1 MIGSCSYVTAF
12 VFGGDGKSTRWQIET
27 PQMSISLTLND
38 EQAARLKARAR
49 DLGVDPGEL
58 ARAAVNDLLTRPADD
73 FDRAAKFVLE
83 KNRELYRRL
92 S

>member
-1 MIGSCSYVTAF
+1 M
-12 VFGGDGKSTRWQIET
+12 R
-27 PQMSISLTLND
+27 ISLTLND
-38 EQAARLKARAR
+38 EQAARLEARAR
-49 DLGVDPGEL
+49 DLGVDPSEL

>member
-1 MIGSCSYVTAF
+1 MPISLSL
-12 VFGGDGKSTRWQIET
+12 DDEQSTRLEE
-27 PQMSISLTLND
+27 L
-38 EQAARLKARAR
+38 AR
-49 DLGVDPGEL
+49 DLGVDASEL
-58 ARAAVNDLLTRPADD
+58 AKAAVNDLLTRPADD

>member
-1 MIGSCSYVTAF
+1 
-12 VFGGDGKSTRWQIET
+12 
-27 PQMSISLTLND
+27 MSISFDLDD
-38 EQAARLKARAR
+38 EQSKRLEARAEE
-49 DLGVDPGEL
+49 LGIDPREL

-73 FDRAAKFVLE
+73 FERAAKLVLE

>member
-1 MIGSCSYVTAF
+1 
-12 VFGGDGKSTRWQIET
+12 
-27 PQMSISLTLND
+27 MSISINLDD
-38 EQAARLKARAR
+38 EQSARLEQRAR
-49 DLGVDPGEL
+49 EPGVDAREL

-73 FDRAAKFVLE
+73 FDRAANFVLE

>member
-1 MIGSCSYVTAF
+1 
-12 VFGGDGKSTRWQIET
+12 
-27 PQMSISLTLND
+27 MSISLELND
-38 EQAARLKARAR
+38 EQSARLEERAR
-49 DLGVDPGEL
+49 QLGVDPREL

-73 FDRAAKFVLE
+73 FDRAARVVLE